1 MGICLAVKGKPAT
14 SARVLPSAG
23 AGLTFGAMRLPTAVT
38 LLLLV
43 FAPASRAQERSQG
56 SPSELKGLRRVYVDA
71 GASRKDRARIAEEL
85 RRSKVGVEVVD
96 APGGA
101 ELILLFS
108 AEKIKSAAGVEQK
121 LDVLGNPTGK
131 TEPRYV
137 DIDLGYGSVYVPAP
151 GGRRRVLF
159 TWEGRKKLFASP
171 AEKFA
176 KAFVK
181 EYRKANGRE

>member
-1 MGICLAVKGKPAT
+1 M
-14 SARVLPSAG
+14 PSAV
-23 AGLTFGAMRLPTAVT
+23 AGLTFGAMRLLMAVT

-43 FAPASRAQERSQG
+43 FAPVSRAQGRGQG

-71 GASRKDRARIAEEL
+71 GASRKDRARIVEEL
-85 RRSKVGVEVVD
+85 QRSKVGVEVVD
-96 APGGA
+96 APEGA

-108 AEKIKSAAGVEQK
+108 AEKIKTAAGVEQK

-131 TEPRYV
+131 TEPKYV
-137 DIDLGYGSVYVPAP
+137 DIDAGYGSAYVPVP
-151 GGRRRVLF
+151 GGGRRVLF
-159 TWEGRKKLFASP
+159 TWEGRKKLFTSP
-171 AEKFA
+171 AQKFA

>member
-1 MGICLAVKGKPAT
+1 
-14 SARVLPSAG
+14 
-23 AGLTFGAMRLPTAVT
+23 MRLLTAVT

-71 GASRKDRARIAEEL
+71 GASRKDRARIVEEL
-85 RRSKVGVEVVD
+85 QRSKVGVEVVD
-96 APGGA
+96 TPEGA

-108 AEKIKSAAGVEQK
+108 ADKVTAAAGMEKK
-121 LDVLGNPTGK
+121 LDVLGNPNGQ
-131 TEPRYV
+131 TEPKYV
-137 DIDLGYGSVYVPAP
+137 DIDSGYGSAYVPAP
-151 GGRRRVLF
+151 GGGGGRVLF

-171 AEKFA
+171 AQKFA

-181 EYRKANGRE
+181 EYRKANGQE

>member
-1 MGICLAVKGKPAT
+1 
-14 SARVLPSAG
+14 
-23 AGLTFGAMRLPTAVT
+23 MRLLTAAT

-71 GASRKDRARIAEEL
+71 SASRKDRARIVEEL
-85 RRSKVGVEVVD
+85 QRSKVGVEVVD
-96 APGGA
+96 APEEA

-108 AEKIKSAAGVEQK
+108 ADKVRAAAGREKK
-121 LDVLGNPTGK
+121 LDVLGNPTGQ
-131 TEPRYV
+131 TEPKYV
-137 DIDLGYGSVYVPAP
+137 DIDSGYGSAYVPAP
-151 GGRRRVLF
+151 GGHRRVLF

-171 AEKFA
+171 AQKFA

-181 EYRKANGRE
+181 EYRKANDQE